1 MKAKL
6 HIVNRKPPEGL
17 RLERLALMQ
26 PQELQRLHK
35 EMFGSDLPS
44 SNSEQLRRRIAYRL
58 QEEKEGGLPASA
70 RQRALAIAGQISSRM
85 RVRVNAT
92 GTDPMP
98 HSTVTALVSDHDPRL
113 PMPGSVIVKEHR
125 GQTIIVHALDEGFE
139 YDGRRFSSLSAIAKE
154 ITGTK
159 WNGFTFFG
167 MAKGRVRGC

>member
-1 MKAKL
+1 MKATL
-6 HIVNRKPPEGL
+6 HIVNRRPPEL
-17 RLERLALMQ
+17 SLERLAQMR
-26 PQELQRLHK
+26 PQELQQIHK

-70 RQRALAIAGQISSRM
+70 RQHALAIAGQISSRM

-92 GTDPMP
+92 GPDPMP

-113 PMPGSVIVKEHR
+113 PMPGSVIVKEYR

-139 YDGRRFSSLSAIAKE
+139 YDGRRFSSLSAIALVV
-154 ITGTK
+154 TGTK
-159 WNGFTFFG
+159 WNGFAFFG
-167 MAKGRVRGC
+167 MAKGRVRGR

>member
-6 HIVNRKPPEGL
+6 HIVNRRPPEAL
-17 RLERLALMQ
+17 RLERLVLMR
-26 PQELQRLHK
+26 PQELQRLHH
-35 EMFGSDLPS
+35 EMFGADLPS

-92 GTDPMP
+92 GTDAIP

-113 PMPGSVIVKEHR
+113 PMPGSVIVKEHHGR
-125 GQTIIVHALDEGFE
+125 TIIVHALDEGFE
-139 YDGRRFSSLSAIAKE
+139 YDGRRFSSLSAIARE

-159 WNGFTFFG
+159 WNGFAFFG
-167 MAKGRVRGC
+167 MAKRRARGC